1 MPHPFSNALYYPTID
16 ISNTEWLKTTALFWD
31 SISTIVPESLDN
43 PYQENDT
50 KYLSD
55 IGFLKSLRINSEDY
69 DVIDIGDDIVK
80 LLTSPEIIQSFFYES
95 NGGYTRIHRSK
106 FSYHLED
113 TIREIQRHP
122 IYAEKFSMQ
131 LRWEIDRIINHSPHD
146 FYYVNDSFAAF
157 YMTSLANKL
166 SERHTLAMITD
177 TNPFF
182 TAGNSIK
189 YGNKSCMLIDRHAI
203 GIHQYHDL
211 AQGILLNY
219 IIRGLSISPETTL
232 DDVIQFKNH
241 HRDELGRFKAE
252 LANLTQTY
260 ENTNKPIDA
269 VQNEIK
275 DIYENQFLPAYNDL
289 KHALSGFNIQWF
301 TNSFLKISAISA
313 GAAGVPVALLGLPV
327 EQALYAGMG
336 VSVIASLVS
345 YNVEKRQLLRK
356 NPYSYLLSISREW

>member
-43 PYQENDT
+43 PYRENDT

-55 IGFLKSLRINSEDY
+55 IGFLKPLIINSNDNN
-69 DVIDIGDDIVK
+69 VIDIGDEILK
-80 LLTSPEIIQSFFYES
+80 LLSSPEIIQTFFYES
-95 NGGYTRIHRSK
+95 NNRHTRLHRSK
-106 FSYHLED
+106 ISYHLEN
-113 TIREIQRHP
+113 TIREIQRDP
-122 IYAEKFSMQ
+122 IYAEKLSMK
-131 LRWEIDRIINHSPHD
+131 LRWEIDRTINHSPHN
-146 FYYVNDSFAAF
+146 FYYVDDSFAAF
-157 YMTSLANKL
+157 YMTLLANKL
-166 SERHTLAMITD
+166 SEKHTLAMITD

-189 YGNKSCMLIDRHAI
+189 YGNQSCMLIDRYALADHR
-203 GIHQYHDL
+203 YHEV

-232 DDVIQFKNH
+232 DEVIRFKDH
-241 HRDELGRFKAE
+241 HRDELGRFKEE

-260 ENTNKPIDA
+260 EDATIPI
-269 VQNEIK
+269 VVIQHEIE
-275 DIYENQFLPAYNDL
+275 DIYRNRFLPAYNGL
-289 KHALSGFNIQWF
+289 KDALSGFNIKWF

-313 GAAGVPVALLGLPV
+313 GTAGVPVALLGLPV
-327 EQALYAGMG
+327 EQALFAGMG
-336 VSVIASLVS
+336 VSVIASSVS
-345 YNVEKRQLLRK
+345 YNVEKRQLLCD